1 MMNIRRFSMTRA
13 AAVAFAIALLP
24 AAGASLAAEPAH
36 MDRAA
41 PSKEMRA
48 KMAGAHEQLAA
59 CLRSDRPIAECHEE
73 MMKQHELM
81 GHEMMRHGHD
91 EHEDMDKG
99 DCEHWSKH
107 DHAMGDKPAD
117 KPANESTQK

>member
-48 KMAGAHEQLAA
+48 KMAGAHERLAA
-59 CLRSDRPIAECHEE
+59 CLRSYRPNAQSHEK
-73 MMKQHELM
+73 MMKKHELL
-81 GHEMMRHGHD
+81 GHERIRHGHD
-91 EHEDMDKG
+91 EHRGMDHG
-99 DCEHWSKH
+99 GCAHRAE
-107 DHAMGDKPAD
+107 
-117 KPANESTQK
+117 